1 MMAILDRILA
11 QLSGFDLWFAI
22 ILLIIGLA
30 GCYYI
35 GETVQAG
42 NKKVKS
48 QFLLIGTLVLVGILE
63 IAIHAIF
70 FLPISIFSEEVTG
83 ILVLRIEG
91 DDVKN
96 SLQRDL
102 VRTLNTELS
111 GEAPGLHITVR
122 SENEMV
128 AEDMGLAQAHQEARR
143 LGKKSRARLVIWGTQ
158 VGEQKFHPRLTI
170 VEDQPRTFTFGERT
184 LSAQNLG
191 EVNLAPEPVNHP
203 IHVIHFVI
211 GHALFEHKDFDA
223 ALTRFK
229 TILARPATS
238 AIELNDSRYF
248 AGNCYYY
255 LAQNSR
261 EPAGHLQQ
269 AIAYYDT
276 VLSLYT
282 EQNFPKAWAIVQNDL
297 GNAYVELPTGDR
309 NGNLQKAI
317 AAYEAALQVY
327 TEKEFPAGWA
337 MTQNSLGVA
346 YFRLPTGDHA
356 EYLQKA
362 IAAYQ
367 AALRVYT
374 EKDFP
379 LDWAK
384 TQNNLGTAYSD
395 MNSGD
400 HHENLQRAIVAY
412 EAALRIRTEKNF
424 PADWAMTQN
433 NLGNAYWA
441 LSADDQ
447 SANLQKAI
455 AAYEAALRVRTE
467 KNFPL
472 KWAMTQNNLGIAYA
486 SLTTGDKKEN
496 SQKSIAAFEAALRVF
511 NSKNFPAEWASTQN
525 NLGNAY
531 VELPAA
537 DRRSNL
543 KKAVAYFKNA
553 LQIWT
558 AEAFPDGHQM
568 GNENLR
574 DAQAQLHK
582 LGKK

>member
-1 MMAILDRILA
+1 MMTILDRILA

-42 NKKVKS
+42 NKKVKF
-48 QFLLIGTLVLVGILE
+48 QFLLIGVLVLVGILE
-63 IAIHAIF
+63 IALHAIF
-70 FLPISIFSEEVTG
+70 FSPISIFSAEVTG

-170 VEDQPRTFTFGERT
+170 VEDQPRTLTFGERT

-191 EVNLAPEPVNHP
+191 EVNLSPEPVNHP

-223 ALTRFK
+223 ALARFK
-229 TILARPATS
+229 AILARPVTS

-248 AGNCYYY
+248 AANCHYY
-255 LAQNSR
+255 LAQNSK
-261 EPAGHLQQ
+261 EPTWHLQQ

-297 GNAYVELPTGDR
+297 GNAYVDLPTGDR
-309 NGNLQKAI
+309 SENLQKAI
-317 AAYEAALQVY
+317 SAYAAALQVY
-327 TEKEFPAGWA
+327 TEKAFPAGWA

-346 YFRLPTGDHA
+346 YFRLPTGD
-356 EYLQKA
+356 YTVNLQKA
-362 IAAYQ
+362 IAAFE
-367 AALRVYT
+367 AAMRVYT

-379 LDWAK
+379 VDWAK

-395 MNSGD
+395 MKTGNRN
-400 HHENLQRAIVAY
+400 ENLRKAIAAY
-412 EAALRIRTEKNF
+412 EVALRVRTEKDF

-441 LSADDQ
+441 LSADDEP
-447 SANLQKAI
+447 ANLQKAI

-467 KNFPL
+467 KGFPL

-486 SLTTGDKKEN
+486 SLTTGDKQEN
-496 SQKSIAAFEAALRVF
+496 LQKSIAAFESALRVF
-511 NSKNFPAEWASTQN
+511 TQRNFPAEWASTQN

-531 VELPAA
+531 VDLPAD
-537 DRRSNL
+537 DRRPNL
-543 KKAVAYFKNA
+543 KKAIAHFQNA

-558 AEAFPDGHQM
+558 TEAVPDGYEM
-568 GNENLR
+568 ASTNLQ
-574 DAQAQLHK
+574 DAQSQLRK